1 MENDLYVYLTNKLR
15 HRDQFFFLTRS
26 SDLRKNDGYLIFFYP
41 DLNLE
46 SPRSRQGSEI

>member
-1 MENDLYVYLTNKLR
+1 MIFTYTSRTNYAIEIN
-15 HRDQFFFLTRS
+15 FFLTKS